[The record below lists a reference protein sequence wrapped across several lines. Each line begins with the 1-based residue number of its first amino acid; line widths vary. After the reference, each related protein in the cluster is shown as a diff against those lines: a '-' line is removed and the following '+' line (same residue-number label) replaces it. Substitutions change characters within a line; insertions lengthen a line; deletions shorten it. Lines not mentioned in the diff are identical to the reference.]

1 MLRSAS
7 SDRPVAL
14 AVGGLIAMAVALG
27 IGRFVYTP
35 ILPAMAEA
43 LHLSKT
49 QAGFI
54 ASANLLG
61 YLVGALLVAAPN
73 LPGSRRNWL
82 LSALA
87 VSAITTGAMGLV
99 STMLPFLALRF
110 AGGAASAFVFVLASA
125 LVLDGLA
132 AAHRPHLAPLHFAG
146 VGTGIAVSAL
156 TVSALI
162 AAGSDWRSLWYGPGA
177 LAFAALAAVAWLIRA
192 EPVAIHRSTPTPLTP
207 SRRGLPSLI
216 TAYGLFGFGYVIT
229 ATFLLA
235 IVRASAETR
244 PVEPLVWL
252 IVGVTAAPS
261 VALWAKVSSRLG
273 TRQTFSIACVIEA
286 VGVAASVL
294 WPSIPGTF
302 LAAAL
307 LGGTFMGLTAQ
318 GVVAA
323 RRFAPADPRPILAHM
338 TVAFGVGQ
346 IIGPSLAGAL
356 FDLTGGFALPSLLAA
371 AALIAA
377 AAIVRRIPL

>member
-1 MLRSAS
+1 
-7 SDRPVAL
+7 
-14 AVGGLIAMAVALG
+14 
-27 IGRFVYTP
+27 
-35 ILPAMAEA
+35 
-43 LHLSKT
+43 
-49 QAGFI
+49 
-54 ASANLLG
+54 
-61 YLVGALLVAAPN
+61 
-73 LPGSRRNWL
+73 
-82 LSALA
+82 
-87 VSAITTGAMGLV
+87 
-99 STMLPFLALRF
+99 
-110 AGGAASAFVFVLASA
+110 
-125 LVLDGLA
+125 
-132 AAHRPHLAPLHFAG
+132 
-146 VGTGIAVSAL
+146 
-156 TVSALI
+156 
-162 AAGSDWRSLWYGPGA
+162 
-177 LAFAALAAVAWLIRA
+177 
-192 EPVAIHRSTPTPLTP
+192 
-207 SRRGLPSLI
+207 
-216 TAYGLFGFGYVIT
+216 
-229 ATFLLA
+229 
-235 IVRASAETR
+235 
-244 PVEPLVWL
+244 VWL